1 MNTAPR
7 TLEALFDQVRA
18 LDEQQQAWIAERLE
32 EQLAEAKGES
42 NHEDALKDLD
52 YRAYVENAL
61 AEAEQDRLAG
71 RVHSA
76 EEVFNALE
84 ESIKAKYDALRG

>member
-61 AEAEQDRLAG
+61 AEAEARSGSPDGFRPMLGEA
-71 RVHSA
+71 
-76 EEVFNALE
+76 FDALE
-84 ESIKAKYDALRG
+84 AAYKGQV

>member
-1 MNTAPR
+1 MDTAPR

-18 LDEQQQAWIAERLE
+18 LDESQQAWIAERLE
-32 EQLAEAKGES
+32 EQLAQAKGDAG
-42 NHEDALKDLD
+42 HEVALQDPD
-52 YRAYVENAL
+52 YRAYIENAL
-61 AEAEQDRLAG
+61 EEAEQDRIAG

-84 ESIKAKYDALRG
+84 KSIKAKYDALRG

>member
-42 NHEDALKDLD
+42 NTRTRLRTLIIGPTLRTPWRRRK
-52 YRAYVENAL
+52 
-61 AEAEQDRLAG
+61 QD
-71 RVHSA
+71 
-76 EEVFNALE
+76 
-84 ESIKAKYDALRG
+84 